1 MLLGVEDDI
10 VTTYNIDRKNLEQ
23 EYEQCNECF
32 DEQFVIILFAYGI
45 LALFIFVGYIL
56 LSLIL

>member
-1 MLLGVEDDI
+1 MLFGVEDDI
-10 VTTYNIDRKNLEQ
+10 VITYNIDRKNLEQ